1 MTSGKATLLM
11 MRDAVVV
18 VVVVDASIIRKIE
31 ARKLAIA
38 FVFALTFK

>member
-1 MTSGKATLLM
+1 MIKLTLLM
-11 MRDAVVV
+11 MRDAVV

-38 FVFALTFK
+38 FAFALTFK